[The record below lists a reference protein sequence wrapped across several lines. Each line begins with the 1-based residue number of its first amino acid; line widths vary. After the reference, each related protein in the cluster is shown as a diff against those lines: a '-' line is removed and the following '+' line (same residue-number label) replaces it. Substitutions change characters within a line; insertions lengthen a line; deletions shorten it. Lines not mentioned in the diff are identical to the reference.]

1 MGVIIFNGRA
11 SNDYGIV
18 VEAPPDHPYPERDYE
33 VVHVPGRNGDLTFDN
48 GSYKNVSIQYQIAL
62 GSRQVEFYELV
73 DALFAW
79 LHPSVGYARLEDS
92 YEPEH
97 YRMAYYQEGNTLT
110 NIEFHAGRATL
121 TFEAKPQRFL
131 KIGEK
136 VQSFTAAG
144 TLLNPTQFD
153 ALPLIKVYINSG
165 ETGNISV
172 NGYKVAIASDTAG
185 SGRYII
191 IDCDLQD
198 AYAGTT
204 NRNSLITLSSGNFPR
219 LSPGKNQISFSGGIT
234 KVEVTPRWWT
244 L

>member
-1 MGVIIFNGRA
+1 
-11 SNDYGIV
+11 
-18 VEAPPDHPYPERDYE
+18 
-33 VVHVPGRNGDLTFDN
+33 
-48 GSYKNVSIQYQIAL
+48 
-62 GSRQVEFYELV
+62 
-73 DALFAW
+73 
-79 LHPSVGYARLEDS
+79 
-92 YEPEH
+92 
-97 YRMAYYQEGNTLT
+97 MAYYQEGNTLT

-153 ALPLIKVYINSG
+153 ALPLIKININSG
-165 ETGNISV
+165 ATGNLSL
-172 NGYKVAIASDTAG
+172 NDYEVAIAAETA
-185 SGRYII
+185 SNRVIYL
-191 IDCDLQD
+191 DSDLQD
-198 AYAGTT
+198 AYNGTA
-204 NRNSLITLSSGNFPR
+204 NKNSLITLSSGNFPR